1 MTSINTCGASDSL
14 HRSNRFFL
22 PTAAKSK
29 DARVRRRKQEMSVDH
44 IKQYPGPVQVTHS
57 EYVTV
62 PGKHFPQLTT
72 AEQHRFYKGTAVESA
87 NWHSEGSL

>member
-1 MTSINTCGASDSL
+1 
-14 HRSNRFFL
+14 
-22 PTAAKSK
+22 
-29 DARVRRRKQEMSVDH
+29 MSVDH

-87 NWHSEGSL
+87 DWHSEGSL